1 MPTRTDGEQL
11 PTLLTQHDN
20 DSQISFTAIV
30 SGTLAVNARGCFEVD
45 HSLLVAPYGS
55 TVSPD
60 PLGVHIPGF
69 GVLLVGQSFTGSGG
83 WFDWEPDDE
92 RTRPSVATPSTKG
105 YLRLNGPPGLT
116 TDPDAFAVPRT
127 KQRVVRPLP

>member
-1 MPTRTDGEQL
+1 MPAGTDGEQL
-11 PTLLTQHDN
+11 PTLLVQDEEEAH
-20 DSQISFTAIV
+20 IAFTAIV
-30 SGTLAVNARGCFEVD
+30 SGTLSVNANECFEVD
-45 HSLLVAPYGS
+45 DRLLVAPYGS
-55 TVSPD
+55 TVSAD

-83 WFDWEPDDE
+83 WFDWEPDEDLKP
-92 RTRPSVATPSTKG
+92 PSVATPSTKG